1 MTSNATNFYH
11 LHPPT
16 CYKRLRRNP
25 FKTSQTI
32 RISKVNVLDT
42 TDMTTKQVFAKKCH
56 QFDGYAFPYPLG
68 NNKQPSTIVFAF
80 LTRDHA
86 TGLIK
91 MKSIAKQEYCHLL
104 DVYAKYKQQFSINYV
119 TRNGI
124 SLEECHPSLNNAD
137 CQHYLHNLN
146 YMDVNK
152 LHLRTKGRMHAM
164 WKRCSTFTVE
174 DNSIF
179 KTLFE
184 RTYGN
189 FGFTR
194 SKTKCF
200 GINAYLGKKNA
211 EYV

>member
-1 MTSNATNFYH
+1 M
-11 LHPPT
+11 
-16 CYKRLRRNP
+16 
-25 FKTSQTI
+25 
-32 RISKVNVLDT
+32 
-42 TDMTTKQVFAKKCH
+42 
-56 QFDGYAFPYPLG
+56 
-68 NNKQPSTIVFAF
+68 
-80 LTRDHA
+80 
-86 TGLIK
+86 
-91 MKSIAKQEYCHLL
+91 
-104 DVYAKYKQQFSINYV
+104 

-124 SLEECHPSLNNAD
+124 SLEECPPSLNNAD
-137 CQHYLHNLN
+137 SQHYLHNLN

-200 GINAYLGKKNA
+200 RIKKC
-211 EYV
+211 